1 MKKSLI
7 NVAVL
12 GSMLVAGSAFAA
24 DASFSLTG
32 SVGFGLSQGSAKD
45 SKARFGITDGGA
57 TITAVQ
63 DLENGI
69 KATAQANL
77 ALDTGPRGSA
87 VGIND
92 RSIIL
97 SGGFGAVKLWDYD
110 SANNAMAADISGAS
124 LPTGLDNT
132 NFGLQS
138 ANVAG
143 VAYISPELVPG
154 LKVGVAVTHGSPSTK
169 EVTAAKAA
177 VVADATVTPAV
188 PAAPAVVAVNN
199 TNDISAAAPSVSV
212 SYSANGFSARL
223 AFKNLG
229 SNSGNAKPID
239 SASALQGQASTN
251 FDVSYDAKV
260 VKVAFGYSQATTKD
274 ADGLDN
280 IKSKNPAYVL
290 GVSAPVGPVTLG
302 LAYATRK
309 GTDDKDNSGMV
320 MGVNYDLGKNTAVN
334 VSFANAF
341 TVAGATSS
349 GQSQYRVKL
358 VQSF

>member
-24 DASFSLTG
+24 DTSFSLTG
-32 SVGFGLSQGSAKD
+32 SVGFGLSQSDTKD

-63 DLENGI
+63 NLENGI

-92 RSIIL
+92 RSITL
-97 SGGFGAVKLWDYD
+97 SGGFGSVKLWDYE
-110 SANNAMAADISGAS
+110 SGNNAMAADISGAS
-124 LPTGLDNT
+124 LPTGLDNAK
-132 NFGLQS
+132 FGLQS
-138 ANVAG
+138 GNVAG
-143 VAYISPELVPG
+143 VGYTSPELVPG
-154 LKVGVAVTHGSPSTK
+154 LKVGVAYTHTDK
-169 EVTAAKAA
+169 DT
-177 VVADATVTPAV
+177 T
-188 PAAPAVVAVNN
+188 AVNA
-199 TNDISAAAPSVSV
+199 TKGDISAAAPSVSV

-223 AFKNLG
+223 ALKNLG
-229 SNSGNAKPID
+229 SNSGDAAPATD
-239 SASALQGQASTN
+239 ASSLQGQASTN
-251 FDVSYDAKV
+251 LDLSYDAKV
-260 VKVAFGYSQATTKD
+260 VKVAFGYTQATSKT
-274 ADGLDN
+274 AGGLDN
-280 IKSKNPAYVL
+280 IASKNPAYVL

-341 TVAGATSS
+341 TVAGATP

>member
-24 DASFSLTG
+24 DTSFSLTG
-32 SVGFGLSQGSAKD
+32 SVGFGLSQSDTKD

-63 DLENGI
+63 NLENGI

-92 RSIIL
+92 RSITL
-97 SGGFGAVKLWDYD
+97 SGGFGSVKLWDYE
-110 SANNAMAADISGAS
+110 SGNNAMAADISGAS
-124 LPTGLDNT
+124 LPTGLDNVK
-132 NFGLQS
+132 FGLQS
-138 ANVAG
+138 GNVAG
-143 VAYISPELVPG
+143 VGYTSPELVPG
-154 LKVGVAVTHGSPSTK
+154 LKVGVAYTHTDK
-169 EVTAAKAA
+169 DTAA
-177 VVADATVTPAV
+177 VTAV
-188 PAAPAVVAVNN
+188 PASAAGVVPVVTEVKAVNA
-199 TNDISAAAPSVSV
+199 TKGDISAAAPSVSV

-223 AFKNLG
+223 ALKNLG
-229 SNSGNAKPID
+229 SNSGDAAPATD
-239 SASALQGQASTN
+239 ASSLQGQASTN
-251 FDVSYDAKV
+251 LDLSYDAKV
-260 VKVAFGYSQATTKD
+260 VKVAFGYTQATSKT
-274 ADGLDN
+274 AGGLDN
-280 IKSKNPAYVL
+280 IASKNPAYVL

-341 TVAGATSS
+341 TVAGATA